1 MIIDPNES
9 GWSYDDSV
17 GSWKLVYEQDQ
28 IVIFEQT
35 DSVATQGTLFVG
47 TKEECE
53 AEITR
58 LGLPIP
64 QAEDPEIEPLS
75 TFQTL
80 PNLQPL
86 EIEL

>member
-1 MIIDPNES
+1 MTITPNEN
-9 GWSYDDSV
+9 GWSYDNSI

-53 AEITR
+53 SEIER
-58 LGLPIP
+58 LGIPIP
-64 QAEDPEIEPLS
+64 QVPALEPELEP
-75 TFQTL
+75 
-80 PNLQPL
+80 
-86 EIEL
+86 

>member
-1 MIIDPNES
+1 MIISPDEN

-53 AEITR
+53 AEIAR
-58 LGLPIP
+58 LGLPMP
-64 QAEDPEIEPLS
+64 QVHP
-75 TFQTL
+75 T
-80 PNLQPL
+80 NLEL
-86 EIEL
+86 EL